1 MKKNIHNKRGII
13 VAIVML
19 IILMLGFFYNY
30 VVEKNMISKSMLN
43 DERKNLDSRKYYYSL
58 KSLGD
63 DVHKIYFRYDTSNYG
78 WCMKKGANL
87 YGFGSTEGY
96 GHVKSESDAYQRNN
110 AKSGYSGSIQWLL
123 DNMYRIGTSVSDD
136 EKGWYRNNLQRIL
149 GNTAKISN
157 YTDDQIFKMEQ
168 FVLWQFTDN
177 VYDVSLPNDP
187 LCNALYNTAKNKTTY
202 SSKKSKF
209 SINTSKAKV
218 NYSNGVVGPFTL
230 SNNNVVNL
238 TAKNNNQSIKIY
250 KDESCT
256 DELSKYND
264 YNKDVYVKVDDVKNV
279 NIVFSYSAFNTSGHY
294 YETEG
299 NPGRYGDQPFL
310 MITREKYEDSVKFE
324 QSVEGN
330 YHMVIK
336 KRSTANLNTKVS
348 ADFTI
353 SQKKYGANT
362 YTNTSVEIKNTDEQ
376 KTVSFNGKEIIDID
390 VNGCGPYKQDEYKI
404 IENDV
409 ENGYQTVD
417 LSGITIFVYKK
428 NNGSELV
435 VDYVRVNQN
444 GQNIDTYVGNSNE
457 ISINGIN
464 YLNVSVSKNAVALLI
479 KNKPIDGSYNMKIIK
494 KMQ

>member
-264 YNKDVYVKVDDVKNV
+264 YNKDVYV
-279 NIVFSYSAFNTSGHY
+279 
-294 YETEG
+294 
-299 NPGRYGDQPFL
+299 
-310 MITREKYEDSVKFE
+310 
-324 QSVEGN
+324 
-330 YHMVIK
+330 
-336 KRSTANLNTKVS
+336 
-348 ADFTI
+348 
-353 SQKKYGANT
+353 
-362 YTNTSVEIKNTDEQ
+362 
-376 KTVSFNGKEIIDID
+376 
-390 VNGCGPYKQDEYKI
+390 
-404 IENDV
+404 
-409 ENGYQTVD
+409 
-417 LSGITIFVYKK
+417 
-428 NNGSELV
+428 
-435 VDYVRVNQN
+435 
-444 GQNIDTYVGNSNE
+444 
-457 ISINGIN
+457 
-464 YLNVSVSKNAVALLI
+464 
-479 KNKPIDGSYNMKIIK
+479 
-494 KMQ
+494 

>member
-1 MKKNIHNKRGII
+1 
-13 VAIVML
+13 
-19 IILMLGFFYNY
+19 
-30 VVEKNMISKSMLN
+30 
-43 DERKNLDSRKYYYSL
+43 
-58 KSLGD
+58 
-63 DVHKIYFRYDTSNYG
+63 
-78 WCMKKGANL
+78 
-87 YGFGSTEGY
+87 
-96 GHVKSESDAYQRNN
+96 
-110 AKSGYSGSIQWLL
+110 
-123 DNMYRIGTSVSDD
+123 
-136 EKGWYRNNLQRIL
+136 
-149 GNTAKISN
+149 
-157 YTDDQIFKMEQ
+157 MEQ

-209 SINTSKAKV
+209 SINTSRAKV

-376 KTVSFNGKEIIDID
+376 KTVSFN
-390 VNGCGPYKQDEYKI
+390 
-404 IENDV
+404 
-409 ENGYQTVD
+409 
-417 LSGITIFVYKK
+417 
-428 NNGSELV
+428 
-435 VDYVRVNQN
+435 
-444 GQNIDTYVGNSNE
+444 
-457 ISINGIN
+457 
-464 YLNVSVSKNAVALLI
+464 
-479 KNKPIDGSYNMKIIK
+479 
-494 KMQ
+494 